1 LVFVCELLKL
11 FVREV
16 FNVDLALMVS
26 STVTGVAR
34 ASLFCVFWIKKT
46 TKEVMPV
53 VPVLIVSCHV
63 SE

>member
-1 LVFVCELLKL
+1 MSIISFCA
-11 FVREV
+11 
-16 FNVDLALMVS
+16 DLALMVS
-26 STVTGVAR
+26 SSVRGVGG